1 MKKNFYKILLVMI
14 IAVFT
19 GNALSQANSVE
30 LRSGSSVLISSHSSV
45 QEAYNAIT
53 TPLTQAY
60 QIWITSGYTGASEI
74 IPITF
79 TAKDGAGSSNTITLR
94 PAPGVSLASITGS
107 ISNNAIIVLDGA
119 DYVII
124 DGSASGDTSKN
135 LFIENIITTGTSSN
149 TINLINGA
157 TNNVI
162 KNCIVKNNTQ
172 TVSGPRGILFGTA
185 ANNPEGNSNNSILN
199 CIIDGSRSSIASSGT
214 AANPNQNILIKGN
227 VITNFGFTGIWVLSA
242 ATSVVIEDNLI
253 YQTNGYSSTGV
264 SGINVGSIPGQSLTI
279 RNNKIIGINSTS
291 ASGITIR
298 GITFTGSA
306 GATYEIYNNFI
317 SLTQSMSGAATMYYG
332 IYFAGSSRYTMN
344 IFFNSINIAGTHTG
358 GTAGA
363 PVSAAIYKV
372 STNDTTAINIK
383 NNIMLNTRT
392 GGTAGAYHTGLGM
405 ATAAGMLDIDYN
417 VSYAAGSSDS
427 YHAYWGAPF
436 NDIALYKTAAAPQEQ
451 NTIFKNTNFVSATD
465 LHLTGASIGDPDLAG
480 IPVQGIT
487 TDIDGNMRDASSP
500 YRGAD
505 EAGTPV
511 PVELASFSASVNGTA
526 VDLTWITA
534 TEINNSGFEVQRSA
548 DKNSWSSLAFVKGH
562 GTTSEPV
569 IYRYQ
574 DAGLEAGK
582 YYYRLK
588 QVDLT
593 GSFEYHSLSSE
604 VNIGVPSE
612 FTVSQNYPNPFNPAT
627 KIAFALP
634 VSANVTLEIFD
645 ILGSRVMTLGGSE
658 LTAGYHSFDVK
669 IAGSSFSSGTYIYRL
684 TAADNSGKSLFTKTM
699 KMSLLK

>member
-1 MKKNFYKILLVMI
+1 MKKNFYKILLVMVI
-14 IAVFT
+14 SVFT
-19 GNALSQANSVE
+19 GTALSQANSVE
-30 LRSGSSVLISSHSSV
+30 LRSGSSVLISSHSSI

-53 TPLTQAY
+53 APISQAY

-94 PAPGVSLASITGS
+94 PAPGVTLASVTGT
-107 ISNNAIIVLDGA
+107 ISNNAILVLDGA
-119 DYVII
+119 DYIII

-135 LFIENIITTGTSSN
+135 LIIENLITTGSTSN

-162 KNCIVKNNTQ
+162 KNCTVKNNTQ
-172 TVSGPRGILFGTA
+172 GVAGPRGILFGTA

-214 AANPNQNILIKGN
+214 AANPNQNLLIKDN
-227 VITNFGFTGIWVLSA
+227 IIYNFSFTGIWLLSA
-242 ATSVVIEDNLI
+242 APSCIIENNLI
-253 YQTNGYSSTGV
+253 YQTNGYASTGV
-264 SGINVGSIPGQSLTI
+264 SGINVGSVPGQNLTI

-291 ASGITIR
+291 ASGITVR
-298 GITFTGSA
+298 GMTFTGSS

-317 SLTQSMSGAATMYYG
+317 SLTQSMTGAATMYYG
-332 IYFAGSSRYTMN
+332 IYFAGSSRYNMN
-344 IFFNSINIAGTHTG
+344 IYYNTINIAGTHTG

-363 PVSAAIYKV
+363 PVSAGIYKA

-383 NNIMLNTRT
+383 NNIMINTRT
-392 GGTAGAYHTGLGM
+392 GGTAGAYHTGLGL
-405 ATAAGMLDIDYN
+405 ATAAGTLDIDYN
-417 VSYAAGSSDS
+417 VSYATGSSDS
-427 YHAYWGAPF
+427 YHAYWAAPY
-436 NDIALYKTAAAPQEQ
+436 NDLAAYKTAASPQEQ
-451 NTIFKNTNFVSATD
+451 HTIFKNTEFVSPTD
-465 LHLTGASIGDPDLAG
+465 LHLTGSSIGDAELAG

-487 TDIDGNMRDASSP
+487 TDIDGNLRDASSP

-505 EAGTPV
+505 EAGSPV
-511 PVELASFSASVNGTA
+511 PVELASFSASVNGST
-526 VDLTWITA
+526 VELTWITA
-534 TEINNSGFEVQRSA
+534 TELNNSGFEVQRSR
-548 DKNSWSSLAFVKGH
+548 DKNNWSAAGFVKGN
-562 GTTSEPV
+562 GTVSEPV

-588 QVDLT
+588 QIDLT
-593 GSFEYHSLSSE
+593 GSFEYHNLSAE
-604 VNIGVPSE
+604 VNVGVPSE
-612 FTVSQNYPNPFNPAT
+612 FTVYQNYPNPFNPAT

-634 VSANVTLEIFD
+634 VDARVTLEIFD
-645 ILGSRVMTLGGSE
+645 ILGSRVMTSGGEE
-658 LTAGYHSFDVK
+658 LTAGYHSFDVN